1 MGSNKEKSKVRKP
14 LLALRA
20 RAEKQRA
27 IRGEIKLEA
36 RGLIESD
43 VEAFKQLSEVI
54 RRLGAEGCE
63 LLLKEM
69 ELVYQEH
76 QLMPSNEII
85 SDTLGIR
92 KSGATS

>member
-1 MGSNKEKSKVRKP
+1 MGSKQRESKVRKP

-20 RAEKQRA
+20 RAEKRDL
-27 IRGEIKLEA
+27 REIKLEA

-54 RRLGAEGCE
+54 RRLGAKGCE

-76 QLMPSNEII
+76 QLICLPAKII
-85 SDTLGIR
+85 
-92 KSGATS
+92 K